1 MANPLSLE
9 SLLGNAVGTGAGV
22 AAGGAVAGVLAPLL
36 QALTNETWSL
46 YPDAPLQV
54 MLMAEAAVQG
64 KIHAQDA
71 SNEARLTGISE
82 SRFQS
87 LMAAVANAPSI
98 AAAFTLIRRGQL
110 DKTDLPT
117 ILKRAGLEAEWI
129 TAYEA
134 LSSTGLQ
141 PYEQPLSPAD
151 LALGLIRDNLQ
162 SFDVDGEPAF
172 PAGGSTDGGLVPHD
186 PISGL
191 DVVAEAAASGIDAE
205 RMAILARNVGLPPG
219 VIEGLRMLNR
229 GIIEEPDFY
238 LLIAQSDARLSWGP
252 FLFQLRNEILTARE
266 GVENFLRGWDLDRQH
281 MYDTGALSGY
291 SQSQMDTLYN
301 ITGRPLGWHQ
311 VWVAIQRGGT
321 YDGPT
326 DEIDPSFLKSLQE
339 SSMRP
344 EWYNLAWSLRYT
356 YPSYFVLK
364 NLVPTPLSVD
374 QAAQILVWQG
384 WEPTLAQDTAQSFA
398 GSSSST
404 GAPTTKTATNAA
416 VTSTGKA
423 YIAGSYTQEQATT
436 NLQALGLTAEEIASL
451 FAIWNV
457 TKAAENPQAGPVV
470 APPGGG

>member
-1 MANPLSLE
+1 MPDVGSFI
-9 SLLGNAVGTGAGV
+9 GNTVGEAAAFAAGIAVGP
-22 AAGGAVAGVLAPLL
+22 VLAPLL
-36 QALTNETWSL
+36 RALENDTWSAYPDQPLSALTV
-46 YPDAPLQV
+46 AQG
-54 MLMAEAAVQG
+54 AATV
-64 KIHAQDA
+64 
-71 SNEARLTGISE
+71 RISE
-82 SRFQS
+82 SDAAAEALLTGYSGSAFASLVAILKQS
-87 LMAAVANAPSI
+87 PSVAQ
-98 AAAFTLIRRGQL
+98 AFTLIRRGQL
-110 DKTDLPT
+110 APT
-117 ILKRAGLEAEWI
+117 EFATVLAKSGFEAQWV
-129 TAYEA
+129 TAFQE